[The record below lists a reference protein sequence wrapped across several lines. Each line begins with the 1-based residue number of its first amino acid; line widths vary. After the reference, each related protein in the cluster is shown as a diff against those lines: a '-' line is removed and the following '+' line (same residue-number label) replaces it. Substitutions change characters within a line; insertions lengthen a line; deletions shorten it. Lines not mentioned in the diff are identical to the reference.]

1 MIDSGALAN
10 RPILL
15 TSPTGRR
22 EFGPPKGGGRESA
35 RLPTRQRQVQ
45 RLTARF
51 EDLARALEQQRVTAL
66 TSLPATDPELVLVFE
81 TRGSVADV
89 FASAK
94 KAGLELL
101 IEVEDE
107 FEPDEDFQKNSVK
120 TADVPGF
127 LHVALT
133 SAAAMQQLIQLWGM
147 WSRDEALVGFGGKD
161 SGLASLFTHLKDV
174 RPWGPIDRI
183 RATGLAA
190 AIEERISAGIADVP
204 IEVELW
210 YYESAERRRQSEI
223 DMRSAIESAGD
234 QVGQVASHEGFGYHG
249 VSGVVPIDGLRPLLD
264 QRPDAV
270 QLLRSNDIFVVRPG
284 GQSVLPPAD
293 VQPGEPV
300 PDGAAM
306 PIGDPTVA
314 LVDGFPV
321 TNHAWLDGRV
331 SVLDP
336 DGLDDGTYLAA
347 LRRHGTQMASLIV
360 WGDLGANEAPLRR
373 PILVRPILKP
383 DPRTLKSNE
392 AVPDGTLLPD
402 LMVRIF
408 RELRGADGQA
418 GAAPS
423 VRILN
428 LSVCD
433 PHAPFDTIPSAWAR
447 ALDWLAVEYGALVI
461 VAAGNHP
468 DRLEIDT
475 PRATF
480 ESAGPAERRHL
491 ALEALAREA
500 LARRLLTPAESVN
513 AVTVG
518 ALHADSAGGYTIGA
532 RVDPFADAAIPS
544 PVSAIG
550 RGFRRSIKPEVFRE
564 GGRQLFTN
572 DLAGSPDTTRLRVHE
587 GTRAPGLRAACPTT
601 ADAMRGEVHMRG
613 TSGAAAL
620 TTRRAAELLDL
631 INALRADVPGF
642 DDRHVAPALK
652 ALLIHGSEWPERQL
666 VGDAIADPSIDRY
679 FGYGWVAINYVLG
692 CPSYRVTLLAV
703 GDLGAREEEDIVMP
717 LPPDLSGVVGKRR
730 VTATLAWLSP
740 INWRH
745 RQYRRAKLAFRSPR
759 GALEPV
765 VSSKQVGSQRGQ
777 RGTVQHQIFEGVGAV
792 PIGPADDLRLTIQC
806 YEQAG
811 GLNGMRIPYGV
822 AVSLEVAPE
831 LGVEVYQAV
840 SARVRP
846 PVAVAAQP

>member
-1 MIDSGALAN
+1 LD
-10 RPILL
+10 RILGV
-15 TSPTGRR
+15 TW
-22 EFGPPKGGGRESA
+22 PPNSRWSVDLGGIHS
-35 RLPTRQRQVQ
+35 
-45 RLTARF
+45 
-51 EDLARALEQQRVTAL
+51 
-66 TSLPATDPELVLVFE
+66 DPDRNL
-81 TRGSVADV
+81 GISV
-89 FASAK
+89 
-94 KAGLELL
+94 G
-101 IEVEDE
+101 
-107 FEPDEDFQKNSVK
+107 
-120 TADVPGF
+120 TVPGI
-127 LHVALT
+127 LYR
-133 SAAAMQQLIQLWGM
+133 SAAAG
-147 WSRDEALVGFGGKD
+147 R
-161 SGLASLFTHLKDV
+161 
-174 RPWGPIDRI
+174 
-183 RATGLAA
+183 
-190 AIEERISAGIADVP
+190 
-204 IEVELW
+204 
-210 YYESAERRRQSEI
+210 
-223 DMRSAIESAGD
+223 MRSFRCSW
-234 QVGQVASHEGFGYHG
+234 HHG

-264 QRPDAV
+264 QRPDSV
-270 QLLRSNDIFVVRPG
+270 QFLRSNDIFVVRPG

-314 LVDGFPV
+314 LIDGFPV

-360 WGDLGANEAPLRR
+360 WGDLGANEAPLGR

-418 GAAPS
+418 GAASS

-480 ESAGPAERRHL
+480 DSAGPAERRHL

-564 GGRQLFTN
+564 GG
-572 DLAGSPDTTRLRVHE
+572 
-587 GTRAPGLRAACPTT
+587 
-601 ADAMRGEVHMRG
+601 
-613 TSGAAAL
+613 
-620 TTRRAAELLDL
+620 
-631 INALRADVPGF
+631 
-642 DDRHVAPALK
+642 
-652 ALLIHGSEWPERQL
+652 
-666 VGDAIADPSIDRY
+666 
-679 FGYGWVAINYVLG
+679 
-692 CPSYRVTLLAV
+692 
-703 GDLGAREEEDIVMP
+703 
-717 LPPDLSGVVGKRR
+717 
-730 VTATLAWLSP
+730 
-740 INWRH
+740 
-745 RQYRRAKLAFRSPR
+745 
-759 GALEPV
+759 
-765 VSSKQVGSQRGQ
+765 
-777 RGTVQHQIFEGVGAV
+777 VGAV

-811 GLNGMRIPYGV
+811 GLNGRSIPYGV